1 MKNAATHEQLLT
13 LRTVMDDIE
22 PVSDDD
28 FDMLIPFIK
37 REKFKRGQIIVPEG
51 SINRHLYFILKG
63 CVRSHSI
70 EEGKEVNLKFYFER
84 NVFADFNS
92 LKNETSSTF
101 SFVALESVDALYI
114 SKHDVLPVV
123 LHSDGMTR
131 FSFRFFEQL
140 FIDEE
145 LHSNS
150 FKLLSP
156 EQRYHYLQENEPHYL
171 QRIPLTYLASYLGT
185 SRETLNRIRRGK

>member
-1 MKNAATHEQLLT
+1 MKNTATHEQLHT
-13 LRTVMDDIE
+13 LRKVMDSIE

-28 FDMLIPFIK
+28 FDVLAPFIK
-37 REKFKRGQIIVPEG
+37 REKFKRGQTIVQEG
-51 SINRHLYFILKG
+51 SVNRHVYFILKG

-70 EEGKEVNLKFYFER
+70 EEGREVNLKFYFEQ

-101 SFVALESVDALYI
+101 SFVALESVDLLYI
-114 SKHDVLPVV
+114 SKNDVLPVI
-123 LHSDGMTR
+123 LHSDSMTR

-156 EQRYHYLQENEPHYL
+156 EQRYHYLEENEPHYL